1 MVLFSVY
8 PDLPHIARFWM
19 ILPSQF
25 RITQNKIHYISL
37 RRHSKKEKPEP
48 ATFHKTVGVQANP
61 HEVDT
66 EPPPG
71 CYDISE
77 RGKNEEALTGTDV

>member
-37 RRHSKKEKPEP
+37 RRHRKKFNSRFYIK
-48 ATFHKTVGVQANP
+48 ASQIIYFYVMLNKKAK
-61 HEVDT
+61 
-66 EPPPG
+66 
-71 CYDISE
+71 Y
-77 RGKNEEALTGTDV
+77 